1 MRVNILKNSIVCAV
15 MLMMISIGTVSAHTG
30 KLFKVSKINISRG
43 EKQLLIH
50 FDVDAHHIKPGID
63 REVVFTPVIR
73 AIGSADSLELPTI
86 TVAGRNSY
94 YAHLR
99 NKDLMPGEKLVLA
112 GSDERVEFREVVRF
126 QQWMQRCRV
135 GMREETQTCCD
146 PIEQQDDTPVAELNF
161 IIEPFYPEFR
171 YVNIV
176 GDSLVVMSAEGRAFV
191 TFVVDRTELKPNYM
205 NNPKEIGKIIASI
218 DKVKNDPDATITSV
232 SIKGF
237 ASPEG
242 TYKHNIELAMGR
254 TATLK
259 EYVRKHY
266 DFDSSIMHT
275 DFEPEDWQGL
285 IEWLD
290 TCRLEHRDEILA
302 IARSNMD
309 PDAKD
314 LSIKRTYPEEY
325 AHILKTVYP
334 WLRHSDYKITY
345 SIRTFTDIEELK
357 RVFRTT
363 PERLRPVDFSRI
375 AATYSPDSPEYEAIY
390 MKAVEIYPYNNEANL
405 NAANIMM
412 KRNNLVEA
420 ARYVSRSGDST
431 EAIYTR
437 GVLAARN
444 GDFERAQM
452 YMTTAAE
459 QGLDVAISQLEL
471 LKKHRA
477 KPTVKYLIQP
487 TEK

>member
-1 MRVNILKNSIVCAV
+1 
-15 MLMMISIGTVSAHTG
+15 
-30 KLFKVSKINISRG
+30 
-43 EKQLLIH
+43 
-50 FDVDAHHIKPGID
+50 
-63 REVVFTPVIR
+63 
-73 AIGSADSLELPTI
+73 
-86 TVAGRNSY
+86 
-94 YAHLR
+94 
-99 NKDLMPGEKLVLA
+99 
-112 GSDERVEFREVVRF
+112 
-126 QQWMQRCRV
+126 
-135 GMREETQTCCD
+135 
-146 PIEQQDDTPVAELNF
+146 
-161 IIEPFYPEFR
+161 
-171 YVNIV
+171 
-176 GDSLVVMSAEGRAFV
+176 MSAEGRAFV
-191 TFVVDRTELKPNYM
+191 TFVVDRTELKPDYM

-259 EYVRKHY
+259 EYVRSHY
-266 DFDSSIMHT
+266 NFDQSIMHT

-290 TCRLEHRDEILA
+290 TCRLEHRTEILD
-302 IARSNMD
+302 IARSDMD

-314 LSIKRTYPEEY
+314 LTIKRRFPEEY
-325 AHILKTVYP
+325 SVILKTVYP
-334 WLRHSDYKITY
+334 WLRHSDYKVTY
-345 SIRTFTDIEELK
+345 SIRTFADIDELK

-375 AATYSPDSPEYEAIY
+375 AATYSPDSPEYEATY

-420 ARYVSRSGDST
+420 ARYVARSGDSV

>member
-1 MRVNILKNSIVCAV
+1 MRISVFKNSIVYAV
-15 MLMMISIGTVSAHTG
+15 IFMVCTWDMSAYTG
-30 KLFKVSKINISRG
+30 NLFKVSRINISRG
-43 EKQLLIH
+43 EGQLLIS
-50 FDVDAHHIKPGID
+50 FDVDAHHIKPGLD
-63 REVVFTPVIR
+63 REVVFTPVVR
-73 AIGSADSLELPTI
+73 AIDSADSLELPAITI
-86 TVAGRNSY
+86 AGHNTY

-99 NKDLMPGEKLVLA
+99 NQDMMPGERLVRA
-112 GSDERVEFREVVRF
+112 GSKERVEFREVVEF
-126 QQWMQRCRV
+126 QPWMQRCMV
-135 GMREETQTCCD
+135 MMRQQMQTCCN
-146 PIEQQDDTPVAELNF
+146 PIERQDDTPVAELNYV
-161 IIEPFYPEFR
+161 IEPFYPDFR
-171 YVNIV
+171 YVNIQ

-191 TFVVDRTELKPNYM
+191 TFVVDRTELKPDYM

-259 EYVRKHY
+259 EYVRNHY
-266 DFDSSIMHT
+266 HFDPSIMHT

-290 TCRLEHRDEILA
+290 TCRLEHRDEILS

-309 PDAKD
+309 PDTKD
-314 LSIKRTYPEEY
+314 LTIKKRFPQEY
-325 AHILKTVYP
+325 SVILKTVYP
-334 WLRHSDYKITY
+334 WLRHSDYKVTY
-345 SIRTFTDIEELK
+345 SIRTFADIDELK
-357 RVFRTT
+357 RVFRAT

-375 AATYSPDSPEYEAIY
+375 AATYSPDSSDYEAVY
-390 MKAVEIYPYNNEANL
+390 MKAVEIYPYNSEANL

-412 KRNNLVEA
+412 KRGDLVEA
-420 ARYVSRSGDST
+420 ARYVARSGDST

-444 GDFERAQM
+444 GDLERARL

-459 QGLDVAISQLEL
+459 QGLDVAIRQLEL
-471 LKKHRA
+471 LKKHCA

-487 TEK
+487 VEK

>member
-1 MRVNILKNSIVCAV
+1 MKVNILKNSIVCAV
-15 MLMMISIGTVSAHTG
+15 VMMLCVGTASAHSG
-30 KLFKVSKINISRG
+30 RLFKVSKINISRG
-43 EKQLLIH
+43 EGQLLIH
-50 FDVDAHHIKPGID
+50 FDVDARHIKPGLD

-73 AIGSADSLELPTI
+73 AIGSADSLRLPAI
-86 TVAGRNSY
+86 TVAGKNSY

-99 NKDLMPGEKLVLA
+99 NKDIMPGEKLVRA
-112 GSDERVEFREVVRF
+112 GSDELVAFRETVRF
-126 QQWMQRCRV
+126 QPWMQRCLV
-135 GMREETQTCCD
+135 VMREETQTCCD
-146 PIEQQDDTPVAELNF
+146 PIEDAGDTPVAELNYV
-161 IIEPFYPEFR
+161 IEPFHPDFR

-191 TFVVDRTELKPNYM
+191 TFVVDRTELKPDYM

-259 EYVRKHY
+259 EYVRSHY
-266 DFDSSIMHT
+266 NFDQSIMHT

-290 TCRLEHRDEILA
+290 TCRLEHRTEILD
-302 IARSNMD
+302 IARSDMA

-314 LSIKRTYPEEY
+314 LTIKRRFPEEY
-325 AHILKTVYP
+325 SVILKTVYP
-334 WLRHSDYKITY
+334 WLRHSDYKVTY
-345 SIRTFTDIEELK
+345 SIRTFADIDELK

-375 AATYSPDSPEYEAIY
+375 AATYSPDSPEYEATY

-405 NAANIMM
+405 NAANILM
-412 KRNNLVEA
+412 KRGDLAEA
-420 ARYVSRSGDST
+420 ARYVARSGDSV